1 MVMKSFRSS
10 TCVGPCLFSCQ
21 EKPGAE
27 LQGPVEAAEACVKI
41 QLQTGCKEHFVFL
54 PQAEIGRII
63 TTPHGRRAN
72 DMPNKILIWQWQRH
86 MSNTLIDRKIL
97 HHMWFHWITI
107 RTCGRFVHLSTLKCV
122 TFRWKFAATVMSC
135 LQFFLHVF
143 SSGQKWHQRRQRRLE
158 QQGPKCSKWS
168 KNIQKWNA
176 HDFHPWFHVLC

>member
-72 DMPNKILIWQWQRH
+72 DMPNKILIWQ
-86 MSNTLIDRKIL
+86 
-97 HHMWFHWITI
+97 
-107 RTCGRFVHLSTLKCV
+107 
-122 TFRWKFAATVMSC
+122 
-135 LQFFLHVF
+135 
-143 SSGQKWHQRRQRRLE
+143 
-158 QQGPKCSKWS
+158 
-168 KNIQKWNA
+168 
-176 HDFHPWFHVLC
+176 

>member
-86 MSNTLIDRKIL
+86 MSNTLIDKKIL
-97 HHMWFHWITI
+97 HHMWF
-107 RTCGRFVHLSTLKCV
+107 RR
-122 TFRWKFAATVMSC
+122 FRWKFAATVMSC
-135 LQFFLHVF
+135 FEFFLHVF

-158 QQGPKCSKWS
+158 QQGPKFSKWS

-176 HDFHPWFHVLC
+176 HDFHPWFHAFC